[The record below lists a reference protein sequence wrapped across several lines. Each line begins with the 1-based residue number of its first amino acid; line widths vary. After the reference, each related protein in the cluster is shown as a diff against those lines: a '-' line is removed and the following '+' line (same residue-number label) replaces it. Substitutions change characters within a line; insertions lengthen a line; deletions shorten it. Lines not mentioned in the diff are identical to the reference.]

1 MSKGINFR
9 FDAPAGEILCSWW
22 RALDN
27 DRGGRADL
35 RRCSRPI
42 EASFNSSHHKLS
54 NELNRKFPQ
63 EKGLDNRILCVS
75 PLRANVKYSGGEDF
89 GKGKMLAKQMAEPKS
104 SGGES
109 VLSELRFMRF
119 LECESRD
126 DLFPQ
131 LRRIINLLDNKVDI
145 YDLADMV
152 YFWGDRKKRDLARQY
167 YSTNN

>member
-42 EASFNSSHHKLS
+42 AASFNSSHHKLS

-109 VLSELRFMRF
+109 VLSELRFRRF

>member
-1 MSKGINFR
+1 M
-9 FDAPAGEILCSWW
+9 
-22 RALDN
+22 
-27 DRGGRADL
+27 

-63 EKGLDNRILCVS
+63 EKGLDYRILCLS
-75 PLRANVKYSGGEDF
+75 PLLANVKYSGGEDF

-109 VLSELRFMRF
+109 VLSELRFRRF

-145 YDLADMV
+145 YDLADTV
-152 YFWGDRKKRDLARQY
+152 YFENRKRPRATIYSIINKKEKIWLMDQIIFFNFTYKLPARKPQQR
-167 YSTNN
+167 